1 MSKLPR
7 LRMCIKTIYGKP
19 PSGPAWEAEKA
30 FIGGYSLTRL
40 MAVAPKTPAARVTE
54 LRQAFQAMGK
64 DPAFLAEWEK
74 SQGSAPRLI
83 QGEEARNIA
92 ASILKAPKEAA
103 NILKN
108 SPLLNFWMITVRN
121 QNRILPS
128 GLPAS
133 VIFILVLNCVFHGL
147 TSAADKLRI
156 GYGAP
161 SVAMAVLWITKEGKV
176 FEKNGLDVEV
186 LYLESALVQR
196 ALIAGNIIYG
206 EMTGS
211 LMAAPKL
218 QGADLAMVAGFLN
231 QLIYRLVARPEIKT
245 IAELK
250 GKRVAVSRFGAGA
263 DRATRFLLTKLG
275 FNPEKDV
282 VLVQVGGAPTRLAA
296 LAANS
301 IDATIV
307 EPPDH
312 KKAQEAGMRVL
323 ANMEEMGIPFQHT
336 GLVTTRAHLAKSPD
350 IARRVMKSFVEGIQL
365 ATVNPEVAK
374 RAFRKHMRL
383 QQERDLD
390 DAYQILRGFM
400 PRKPYPT
407 LDGFKMV
414 FAELAEQI
422 PAAKT
427 ADPRDFVDTRFL
439 EELDRSGY
447 IDGLYR

>member
-1 MSKLPR
+1 MSNTR
-7 LRMCIKTIYGKP
+7 
-19 PSGPAWEAEKA
+19 AA
-30 FIGGYSLTRL
+30 FIGALFVVIVQCGLC
-40 MAVAPKTPAARVTE
+40 M
-54 LRQAFQAMGK
+54 
-64 DPAFLAEWEK
+64 
-74 SQGSAPRLI
+74 
-83 QGEEARNIA
+83 RNA
-92 ASILKAPKEAA
+92 
-103 NILKN
+103 
-108 SPLLNFWMITVRN
+108 
-121 QNRILPS
+121 
-128 GLPAS
+128 
-133 VIFILVLNCVFHGL
+133 
-147 TSAADKLRI
+147 AADKLRI

-414 FAELAEQI
+414 FAELSEQI

>member
-1 MSKLPR
+1 V
-7 LRMCIKTIYGKP
+7 KP
-19 PSGPAWEAEKA
+19 
-30 FIGGYSLTRL
+30 TR
-40 MAVAPKTPAARVTE
+40 AVFTA
-54 LRQAFQAMGK
+54 LL
-64 DPAFLAEWEK
+64 FLFV
-74 SQGSAPRLI
+74 P
-83 QGEEARNIA
+83 
-92 ASILKAPKEAA
+92 
-103 NILKN
+103 
-108 SPLLNFWMITVRN
+108 
-121 QNRILPS
+121 
-128 GLPAS
+128 
-133 VIFILVLNCVFHGL
+133 FILCTKAIAV
-147 TSAADKLRI
+147 DQLRI

-161 SVAMAVLWITKEGKV
+161 SIAMSILWITKEGKL

-196 ALIAGNIIYG
+196 ALIAGNIVYG

-245 IAELK
+245 IADLK

-263 DRATRFLLTKLG
+263 DRATRFLFAKLG

-350 IARRVMKSFVEGIQL
+350 IARRVVKSFVEGIQL
-365 ATVNPEVAK
+365 ATVNPEIAK
-374 RAFRKHMRL
+374 RAFRKHLRL
-383 QQERDLD
+383 QQDRELD
-390 DAYQILRGFM
+390 DAYGILRGFM
-400 PRKPYPT
+400 PKKPYPT

-414 FAELAEQI
+414 FADLADQI

-427 ADPRDFVDTRFL
+427 ADPKDFVDTRFL